1 MREYDLIA
9 EWYASERGTQTGV
22 PELKALAPAIVPGG
36 RVLDLGCGNGYP
48 LTTAL
53 LSLGFRVVA
62 LDSSS
67 EMLARFPLNCPDTP
81 AVRAVAQACPFVE
94 GTFDAAIAWGVL
106 FHLPQPEQVQA
117 VSDVSRVLKPG
128 APFLFTAGDVDG
140 RDPHVGTMNG
150 VEFPYYSF
158 TIDGYQRILHENG
171 LKLIAFHVDK
181 GDNSYYLARKN
192 R

>member
-9 EWYASERGTQTGV
+9 EWYAAERGPQTGV
-22 PELKALAPAIVPGG
+22 PEVKALEPAIVPGG
-36 RVLDLGCGNGYP
+36 RVLDLGSGNGHP
-48 LTTAL
+48 LATAL

-67 EMLARFPLNCPDTP
+67 EMLARFRATCPDTP
-81 AVRAVAQACPFVE
+81 AVRALAQACPFLD

-117 VSDVSRVLKPG
+117 VSDVSRLLTSG

-140 RDPHVGTMNG
+140 RDAHMGMMNG

-158 TIDGYQRILHENG
+158 TIDGYQRILRENG
-171 LKLIAFHVDK
+171 LKLVAFHIDE
-181 GDNSYYLARKN
+181 GDNCYYLARKN